1 MSLMLQA
8 QRLGFT
14 VAGKLTPVEGR
25 DSRCRYYEDDAGNIY
40 RALRDP
46 DHR

>member
-25 DSRCRYYEDDAGNIY
+25 DSHLIQRNQAVRTMGICRST
-40 RALRDP
+40 
-46 DHR
+46 